1 MGFLATVGGPLFCFG
16 QNERGLNYFM
26 CGIVALYG
34 KQSEKDLRDMLEK
47 VHHRGPDEDDLCK
60 FGNLYLGHKRLSI
73 IGPDLGHQP
82 IPNETGDINVIVN
95 GEIYNYRKLK
105 ERLNGHTFSTK
116 SDSEVVVHLYEEM
129 GTRCVQELDGM
140 FAFVL
145 SDNGKPFA
153 ARDTL
158 GIKPLYYAQDDNG
171 IYFASELKSLVGV
184 TEKVLEFPPGHY
196 YTPETGIQPYRELKA
211 PYTGIKNWNDNK
223 MEEAMAN
230 IREKLEQAV
239 VKRLMAD
246 VPLGV
251 LLSGG
256 LDSSLVSAI
265 SRRHTE
271 DEQLN
276 SFCVGMEGGTD
287 LPAARTVA
295 DYLGTVHHEYVYT
308 KEEVLDILP
317 KVIYYLESFD
327 PSLIRSAVP
336 TYFVSRLAAQHV
348 KVILSGEGADELFS
362 GYSYLKEIKSEEKLH
377 EELLRSIK
385 ALHNINLQRLDRM
398 TMAHSIEGR
407 VPFLDLDLVTYAAAL
422 PPEIKLYGEGQIEKW
437 ILRKAFDGYL
447 PDEILWRDKKQ
458 FAEGCGS
465 DRIIQ
470 EMVAEQ
476 ISDREFHRDR
486 NLISPPIR
494 SKEELYYYR
503 IFREFFDSDSAV
515 SSVGRWATA

>member
-1 MGFLATVGGPLFCFG
+1 MVGDYFFREKMKGVK
-16 QNERGLNYFM
+16 NNFM

-34 KQSEKDLRDMLEK
+34 KQSKELLQEMLEK
-47 VHHRGPDEDDLCK
+47 VHHRGPDEDDLCR
-60 FGNLYLGHKRLSI
+60 FDSLYMGHKRLSI

-82 IPNETGDINVIVN
+82 IPNETGEINVIVN
-95 GEIYNYRKLK
+95 GEIYNYRQLQQ
-105 ERLNGHTFSTK
+105 RLSGHTFSTK

-129 GTRCVQELDGM
+129 GTECVKELDGM

-158 GIKPLYYAQDDNG
+158 GIKPLYYAEDENG
-171 IYFASELKSLVGV
+171 IYFASELKSLIGV
-184 TEKVLEFPPGHY
+184 VDDIHEFPPGHY
-196 YTPETGIQPYRELKA
+196 YTPETGIKPFRELHA
-211 PYTGIKNWNDNK
+211 PFSSMKEWDDNDI
-223 MEEAMAN
+223 EQAMAT
-230 IREKLEQAV
+230 IREKFEQAV

-265 SRRHTE
+265 ARKHTSE
-271 DEQLN
+271 EQLN
-276 SFCVGMEGGTD
+276 SFCVGMEGGSD
-287 LPAARTVA
+287 LPAARIVA
-295 DYLGTVHHEYVYT
+295 GYLGTVHHEYVYT
-308 KEEVLDILP
+308 KEEVLKILP
-317 KVIYYLESFD
+317 TVIYYLESFD
-327 PSLIRSAVP
+327 PSLVRSAVP

-348 KVILSGEGADELFS
+348 KVILSGEGSDELFS
-362 GYSYLKEIKSEEKLH
+362 GYSYLKKINSEKDLH

-422 PPEIKLYGEGQIEKW
+422 PPELKLYGKRQIEKW
-437 ILRKAFDGYL
+437 ILRKAFEGYL
-447 PDEILWRDKKQ
+447 PDEIIWRDKEQ

-476 ISDREFHRDR
+476 ISDREFNRDR
-486 NLISPPIR
+486 HLISPPIR
-494 SKEELYYYR
+494 TKEELYYYR